1 MHIRACLTA
10 SKNLSEVAGVESRFL
25 AIPDPIGFQFID
37 QLARFMEECSRD
49 KPCVLVL
56 NNLHWA
62 DDPTVA
68 LLQRLVE
75 RVRHEDSGSRLLIV
89 LTMRDDDHRSKP
101 LLEFLEDNS
110 EARSLDELNLKRF
123 GRPQIAELIQHVLQI
138 DAVPSTFLDRL
149 EERTAGNPLF
159 IVGMLK
165 VLQEEGIIHRD
176 SRAGAFVAVEN
187 SQGWD
192 CRWGFT
198 RYCIVVF
205 GFSMEEH
212 EAC

>member
-1 MHIRACLTA
+1 MALSTGLDSDAYQEHASLLQRICQKLPGSTA
-10 SKNLSEVAGVESRFL
+10 DSSQSS
-25 AIPDPIGFQFID
+25 DPIGFQFID

-62 DDPTVA
+62 DDPTVV

-110 EARSLDELNLKRF
+110 EAGSLD
-123 GRPQIAELIQHVLQI
+123 
-138 DAVPSTFLDRL
+138 
-149 EERTAGNPLF
+149 
-159 IVGMLK
+159 
-165 VLQEEGIIHRD
+165 
-176 SRAGAFVAVEN
+176 
-187 SQGWD
+187 
-192 CRWGFT
+192 
-198 RYCIVVF
+198 
-205 GFSMEEH
+205 
-212 EAC
+212 